1 LAALSMEVLGYQ
13 RVGSLKTGLKDRTDA
28 ELPLIDDPGNPVF
41 IDDAEEYFIPRLSP
55 EELPPKD

>member
-1 LAALSMEVLGYQ
+1 MEVLGYQ

-28 ELPLIDDPGNPVF
+28 ELPLIDGPGNPVF